1 MSTKTTKLAYIG
13 FLAGLALVGLIVIP
27 IYAATPPF
35 LLQWGSLGTGN
46 GEFNN
51 PAGVAVSGTTVY
63 VADSFNHRI
72 QKFTV
77 DSVAATFVI
86 SWGTTGITGTA
97 NSQFNTPLAL
107 AVDSAGYVFVADT
120 NNHRI
125 QKFDSDGNYSTQW
138 GTLGPGNSEFN
149 GPCGIAFGS
158 GWIYV
163 ADTQNNRIQVF
174 DPTGAFSTTWGTP
187 GNGNGQFNKPT
198 GIAVDSFG
206 DVYVADSDNNRI
218 QKFDGAGTFL
228 TTWGITG
235 TQLGQFMRPTGVA
248 VDSSSNV
255 YVVDSGNN
263 RIQVFGSFGNLITA
277 WGTYGSGDGQFA
289 LVSGI
294 AVDSSGNSYVADT
307 GNNRIQK
314 FGPLPISTPPKTS
327 PLTFIFE
334 VGASGAG
341 DGQFNYPTDIA
352 LDGAGNVYVV
362 DTNNSR
368 IQKFDSSGKYST
380 QWGSY
385 GEADG
390 QFSNPTGI
398 AISGTNVYV
407 ADHGNSRVQ
416 VFDTNG
422 GFSASWPITS
432 PTGIALDSAGNFYIT
447 DDINIMVYKCD
458 SSGGLVTQ
466 WGGMG
471 VDDGKFVGLGDVAIN
486 TAGEVFVIDT
496 YIGSSRIQKFTNTG
510 SFLAKFGSYGT
521 DNGQFDATGL
531 AIDRGGNIYVADG
544 GIYLGNNRIQQ
555 FSSDH
560 AYLSTITG
568 TLTSNFTNPR
578 GVAVTGDGKTVYVAD
593 TGNNRIAKFGVTVT
607 PTDYVLAF
615 GEYGSGQ
622 GQFNKPGGIAVDN
635 RPTSLRTSAVRAT
648 ADNYVYV
655 ADMLNHRI
663 QKFTNQGAFVLEWSS
678 WDSDHFQSPSG
689 VAYGSA
695 HNRVYVAD
703 TFSHRIVYFS
713 PSGGYQGQ
721 WGSFGIG
728 SSNFAWPSGVAVDEP
743 GYVYV
748 ADTVNNRIQKF
759 NSVGAFQT
767 SFGPNISGLAG
778 ALNHPSG
785 VAIDHSLCVYVSDT
799 GSHRIVKLDSAGNLV
814 KAWGSF
820 GSGDTQFNNPVG
832 ITIGSNFVIIA
843 DTGNNR
849 LMKYTRDGVFIAQLD
864 TFGSA
869 SVEFNNVTGV
879 ALDSHGD
886 VYSTDT
892 NNHTVKVYKV
902 WHSIYLPLVL
912 RAPTITALAEPVAA
926 VPSRPATPGETFYSA
941 PLTLSVSALPS
952 GGMFYLSSQPGA
964 VQPVLVDDMV
974 ALVKGG
980 SDIFSY
986 DFWQSGV
993 STPAAVQV
1001 PRSVVEQ
1008 ILAGGV
1014 TIEYR
1019 DLYGAMVSASAVW
1032 LIWVP

>member
-1 MSTKTTKLAYIG
+1 MSTKMMKLVYIG

-35 LLQWGSLGTGN
+35 LLQWGSFGMGN

-77 DSVAATFVI
+77 DVAATFVI

-97 NSQFNTPLAL
+97 NSQFNTPSAV
-107 AVDSAGYVFVADT
+107 AVDSAGYVYVADT

-125 QKFDSDGNYSTQW
+125 QKFDSGGNYSTQW
-138 GTLGPGNSEFN
+138 GALGPGNSEFN

-163 ADTQNNRIQVF
+163 ADSQNNRIQVF
-174 DPTGAFSTTWGTP
+174 YPTGAFSTTWGTP
-187 GNGNGQFNKPT
+187 GTGNGQFNKPI

-218 QKFDGAGTFL
+218 QKFDSGGTFL
-228 TTWGITG
+228 TTWGMTG
-235 TQLGQFMRPTGVA
+235 TLTGQFIRPTGVA
-248 VDSSSNV
+248 VDSSYNV

-263 RIQVFGSFGNLITA
+263 RIQVFGSFGDFRTA
-277 WGTYGSGDGQFA
+277 WGTYGSGDGQFV

-294 AVDSSGNSYVADT
+294 AVDSAGNSYVADT
-307 GNNRIQK
+307 GNNRIQE
-314 FGPLPISTPPKTS
+314 FGPLPVSTSPKTS

-334 VGASGAG
+334 TGSYGTG
-341 DGQFNYPTDIA
+341 QGQFDYPTDIA
-352 LDGAGNVYVV
+352 LDDAGNVYVV
-362 DTNNSR
+362 DKNNSR

-380 QWGSY
+380 QWGSFGSGD
-385 GEADG
+385 GE
-390 QFSNPTGI
+390 FNNPTGI

-407 ADHGNSRVQ
+407 ADHGNNRVQ

-432 PTGIALDSAGNFYIT
+432 PLGIALDSAGNFYIT
-447 DDINIMVYKCD
+447 NDSNALVYKCD

-466 WGGMG
+466 WGEFMA
-471 VDDGKFVGLGDVAIN
+471 VGDVAVN
-486 TAGEVFVIDT
+486 TAGQVFVT
-496 YIGSSRIQKFTNTG
+496 EAYYGYCSIQKFTNTG
-510 SFLAKFGSYGT
+510 SFLAKFGSPGT
-521 DNGQFDATGL
+521 DNGQFETPTGL

-544 GIYLGNNRIQQ
+544 GTYFGNNRIQQ

-560 AYLSTITG
+560 NYLSTLTG
-568 TLTSNFTNPR
+568 TLTSNFTYPR
-578 GVAVTGDGKTVYVAD
+578 GVAVSGDGRTVYVAD
-593 TGNNRIAKFGVTVT
+593 TGNNRIAKFGITA
-607 PTDYVLAF
+607 PPPDYLFAF

-635 RPTSLRTSAVRAT
+635 PPSSLSASGVRAT

-655 ADMLNHRI
+655 ADMLNNRI

-689 VAYGSA
+689 VAYSSA
-695 HNRVYVAD
+695 NNWVYVAD
-703 TFSHRIVYFS
+703 TFSHRIVYFN
-713 PSGGYQGQ
+713 PSGVFQGQ

-743 GYVYV
+743 GDVYV

-759 NSVGAFQT
+759 NSGGAFRV
-767 SFGPNISGLAG
+767 SFGPNISGLTG

-785 VAIDHSLCVYVSDT
+785 VAVDHSLCVYISDT
-799 GSHRIVKLDSAGNLV
+799 GNHRIVKLDSEGKLV
-814 KAWGSF
+814 QMWGSF

-832 ITIGSNFVIIA
+832 ITVDSNFVIIA

-849 LMKYTRDGVFIAQLD
+849 LMKYTRDGVFIAQLG

-869 SVEFNNVTGV
+869 SGQFNNVTGV
-879 ALDSHGD
+879 ALDG
-886 VYSTDT
+886 YGNIYATDT
-892 NNHTVKVYKV
+892 NNHTVRVYKE
-902 WHSIYLPLVL
+902 WQHSVYLPLMF
-912 RAPTITALAEPVAA
+912 RAPTTTALAEPVAA
-926 VPSRPATPGETFYSA
+926 VPGRRATLGETFYSA

-964 VQPVLVDDMV
+964 VQPVVVDDMV

-980 SDIFSY
+980 SDLFSY
-986 DFWQSGV
+986 DFSQSGV
-993 STPAAVQV
+993 PTPAAVQV

-1019 DLYGAMVSASAVW
+1019 DLYGASVSASEVW
-1032 LIWVP
+1032 LIWAP